1 MVESVKP
8 RNWRDIASAGLLAA
22 AWMPLVCAAQTF
34 TDPMRPPAEFLKQAT
49 ESRGIETPPDRPVL
63 ESILFS
69 DQRRMALI
77 NGKMVKVGDKV
88 GPAVVTKITEEAVVL
103 RVDGKLETI
112 RMFPNLEKRVSA
124 SRAINAIDP
133 EAALQKR

>member
-1 MVESVKP
+1 MDESVMRRRAWPDLVK
-8 RNWRDIASAGLLAA
+8 LAA
-22 AWMPLVCAAQTF
+22 AVAALLPFACGAQVF
-34 TDPMRPPAEFLKQAT
+34 ADPMRPPAEFMQSAPEGRPEVGAT
-49 ESRGIETPPDRPVL
+49 RPVL

-69 DQRRMALI
+69 DQRRMAMI
-77 NGKMVKVGDKV
+77 NGRMVKVGDKV
-88 GPAVVTKITEEAVVL
+88 GQAVVAKITEEAVVL

-133 EAALQKR
+133 EATTQKR

>member
-1 MVESVKP
+1 MDESVNS
-8 RNWRDIASAGLLAA
+8 RNSRHFATAVLLAA
-22 AWMPLVCAAQTF
+22 ATAPLACEAQAF
-34 TDPMRPPAEFLKQAT
+34 PDPMRPPAEFVQQAT
-49 ESRGIETPPDRPVL
+49 ESRGSETPPDRPVL

-69 DQRRMALI
+69 DQRRMAMI
-77 NGKMVKVGDKV
+77 SGKMVKVGDKV

-103 RVDGKLETI
+103 RADGKLETI

-133 EAALQKR
+133 DATTQKR